1 MIKTKE
7 MEHITEKLKRDNSL
21 LGSFKKD
28 PVKAMRE
35 FLGEIALPDDMLE
48 KIAAGVK
55 GNLSPDGISGSL
67 GAKGMFS
74 KGR

>member
-1 MIKTKE
+1 MDIKQE
-7 MEHITEKLKRDNSL
+7 IEHIAQRLKKNDGL
-21 LGSFKKD
+21 LESFKKG
-28 PVKAMRE
+28 PAKAVRE
-35 FLGEIALPDDMLE
+35 LLGEIDLPDDMLE

-67 GAKGMFS
+67 GAKGLFS